1 MMHFLKNVSIFL
13 IAYLVFL
20 IILFAISA
28 NNNKYLLIG
37 YILISIEF
45 IIFVILYYV
54 QYISVTDKIAKI
66 LSFSFI
72 TYIIHLLVVLPLSL
86 MFISNNLEFAGL
98 QKSVLTVIRV
108 LITLQLYILIIFFLI
123 KVFKKNRLKIQ
134 KIFLVFL
141 LSIIISLIIPVPYLQ
156 VKFIYFLNSF
166 VPMFLI
172 LFILTHLLL
181 LKERFN
187 IQKSFKK
194 YLNPTLTVV
203 IGFILISYIFG
214 LILYFNKWE
223 VFDIGTLYSLKGYQ
237 PIEGLPRSWW
247 AQIENIAFIRFPI
260 TLENPIV
267 AGYLSA
273 FLSMIMIYFSKY
285 ILAFL
290 FFIFTIFSFS
300 KAAIIYLFLY
310 MVIIISSRLS
320 FIFKKIFLKIFNSIT
335 MITLLIIA
343 YLGLQMGISAIL
355 KTSASIHLLGL
366 TLPFISMG
374 EYSFI
379 EILCGHGIGSGG
391 NFLKAAMGSQ
401 IGFIEWLESGS
412 ESGIGSIFFQLGL
425 LGLLSI
431 IVISYRIILLL
442 QTIEAKFIYFFYFTS
457 MFIQEDLIN
466 NNLLLL
472 MFFTIII
479 IEFNQKKRLSNE

>member
-1 MMHFLKNVSIFL
+1 MNFFKNLSIFS
-13 IAYLVFL
+13 IIYLLFL
-20 IILFAISA
+20 IILFAISS

-45 IIFVILYYV
+45 IVFLVLYYL
-54 QYISVTDKIAKI
+54 QYIPIIDKIAKV

-72 TYIIHLLVVLPLSL
+72 IYIIHLLVVLPLSL
-86 MFISNNLEFAGL
+86 MFISKNLEFAAL

-108 LITLQLYILIIFFLI
+108 LIILQLYILVMFFLI

-134 KIFLVFL
+134 KIFLIFL
-141 LSIIISLIIPVPYLQ
+141 FSIIISFIIPVSYTQ

-166 VPMFLI
+166 LPMFVI

-181 LKERFN
+181 LKEKFN

-194 YLNPTLTVV
+194 YLNPTLVV
-203 IGFILISYIFG
+203 IIGFVLISYIFG
-214 LILYFNKWE
+214 LILYFDKWE
-223 VFDIGTLYSLKGYQ
+223 VFDIGTLYSLKGYE
-237 PIEGLPRSWW
+237 PLKGLPRSWW
-247 AQIENIAFIRFPI
+247 AQIENIYFFRFPI

-267 AGYLSA
+267 AGYFSA
-273 FLSMIMIYFSKY
+273 FLTMVMIYFSKY
-285 ILAFL
+285 ILAFV

-310 MVIIISSRLS
+310 MVAIIFSRLS
-320 FIFKKIFLKIFNSIT
+320 FVFKKIFLKIFNSTI
-335 MITLLIIA
+335 MITFLIMT
-343 YLGLQMGISAIL
+343 YLGFQMYISNIIN
-355 KTSASIHLLGL
+355 TSASVHLLGL
-366 TLPFISMG
+366 TLPFINIK

-391 NFLKAAMGSQ
+391 NFLKAAMGSKV
-401 IGFIEWLESGS
+401 GFIEWLESGS

-431 IVISYRIILLL
+431 IVISYRIMLLL

-466 NNLLLL
+466 SNLLLL
-472 MFFTIII
+472 MFFTIIV
-479 IEFNQKKRLSNE
+479 IEFNQKKVIR